1 MSAPPLPEVFGNYAL
16 GDFVEVVSPAGVSWW
31 PQTVG
36 WLWLGAGLLAYL
48 GLRLWRFLRHWYRN
62 RYRREAIARLQA
74 LSTAAAPAGLA
85 SELNR
90 LLKLAALAA
99 FPREQVARLS
109 GPEWI
114 QFLNAQ
120 CPSAVFSA
128 QQCQLLAEGPYSGAQ
143 LEPADASQLLAACV
157 AWVRNHENPADV

>member
-1 MSAPPLPEVFGNYAL
+1 VSAPPLPEIFGNYAL

-36 WLWLGAGLLAYL
+36 WIWLGAGLLVYV
-48 GLRLWRFLRHWYRN
+48 GLRLWRFLRRWYRN

-74 LSTAAAPAGLA
+74 LPTTTAPTNLV
-85 SELNR
+85 SEINR

-109 GPEWI
+109 GPDWP
-114 QFLNAQ
+114 QFLNGQ
-120 CPSAVFSA
+120 CPTATFSP
-128 QQCQLLAEGPYSGAQ
+128 QQSQLLAEGPYTGVE
-143 LEPADASQLLAACV
+143 LEAADASQLVVACV
-157 AWVRNHENPADV
+157 HWVRYHENPADV